1 MTRYG
6 LHPPP
11 PTSFNV
17 DYKSEWGQQIY
28 EVTFRFPCGFFRPSI
43 NDVSNFSG
51 VSTTPSPVFTVF
63 LVLSDSN
70 LDQFLTLFFFFIHRN
85 GVEMYKECLKTVLNI
100 LKLIEILNF
109 FDNIMSALG
118 FWHHF
123 GTFLKKCIFL
133 AALQEKKLLPL
144 IWRFLSSGLLYQE

>member
-6 LHPPP
+6 SLPPP

-28 EVTFRFPCGFFRPSI
+28 EVTFNFPCGFFRPSI

-51 VSTTPSPVFTVF
+51 VSTTPSPRVYRF

-70 LDQFLTLFFFFIHRN
+70 LDQFLTLFSFSFT
-85 GVEMYKECLKTVLNI
+85 EM
-100 LKLIEILNF
+100 
-109 FDNIMSALG
+109 G
-118 FWHHF
+118 
-123 GTFLKKCIFL
+123 
-133 AALQEKKLLPL
+133 
-144 IWRFLSSGLLYQE
+144 